1 MEEIYDDYYG
11 ISYKKKEKP
20 LSSSQ
25 KKRYERIL
33 KSLDKNKFLSI
44 GNSLSSMTNV
54 TNFNIEDIEYEIS
67 NSKKLDVSSICFDIE
82 ENNKN
87 IRNINIINLPK
98 FKEKE
103 SSSNNKEWEK
113 YNTCFKKTNSTKN
126 KEEKQ
131 DKNDEKLMDVKIRSL
146 EKVLMANTLGK
157 ILSSSFSDC
166 LNNLLTATP
175 PIYYSCSSEIKMEYT
190 DKSCKCK
197 KSMSSID
204 FDKI

>member
-54 TNFNIEDIEYEIS
+54 NIEDIEYEIS

-197 KSMSSID
+197 KSISSID

>member
-33 KSLDKNKFLSI
+33 
-44 GNSLSSMTNV
+44 
-54 TNFNIEDIEYEIS
+54 NFNIEDIEYEIS

-197 KSMSSID
+197 KSISSID